1 MLTISEK
8 QDDFATKVTEILQKQ
23 GIRANFDLRNE
34 KIGFKIRE
42 HTLQKV
48 PYLLVIGDKE
58 VESGSVAVRT
68 REGTDLGVMSIDK
81 ISEILRQE
89 IAAKSRM

>member
-1 MLTISEK
+1 MLVSFPLWFAPVQAVVLTISEK
-8 QDDFATKVTEILQKQ
+8 QHEFARKVTIILQKQ

-58 VESGSVAVRT
+58 VETDHSFSANSRGSGSWRD
-68 REGTDLGVMSIDK
+68 EH
-81 ISEILRQE
+81 
-89 IAAKSRM
+89 

>member
-1 MLTISEK
+1 VLTISEK
-8 QDDFATKVTEILQKQ
+8 QNEYAEEVTQILKKR

-42 HTLQKV
+42 NTLQKV

-58 VESGSVAVRT
+58 VESGQVSVRS
-68 REGTDLGVMSIDK
+68 RDGTDLGVMKIDA
-81 ISEILRQE
+81 ICDILAHE
-89 IAAKSRM
+89 IARKGQ